1 MRRPATVDHLR
12 ALAARPLA
20 PWIALAAALILTVA
34 AQLRV
39 SRDTIPLTDELGWA
53 VQNEGATSGMLELWG
68 GWFDPLARLT
78 FNLIYGA
85 AGLDASLSF
94 RLLAVACNLVLAGA
108 VFAYCLRR
116 ARPWTGVALVVLLGL
131 LGPAVHT
138 LVFPINA
145 LNAVGMAGLPL
156 ALLLLER
163 GDRRG
168 DLWALAVLLVTMG
181 FAGPVAVPVC
191 LGILVWLALQ
201 RPLDPR
207 RLAVGA
213 TPLGVYLVAYLT
225 LPEGGYG
232 ATGPL
237 VQNARDTPAYVVDS
251 AMGVAAA
258 LAGMGPP
265 ADGQESVPAMGAGIL
280 VLAVAAIAATWRR
293 LGPGPRDRVVAL
305 AATALAAWT
314 MVGISRAH
322 NDAPST
328 SRYIILGAVP
338 VLLIAVEVTG
348 VAGRA
353 WRLGALGLAAVA
365 IFANALLL
373 SEYAAGIRE
382 QARIARAEFGALELV
397 MEDVAPV
404 PAAPGSIP
412 LAFA

>member
-1 MRRPATVDHLR
+1 
-12 ALAARPLA
+12 
-20 PWIALAAALILTVA
+20 
-34 AQLRV
+34 
-39 SRDTIPLTDELGWA
+39 
-53 VQNEGATSGMLELWG
+53 
-68 GWFDPLARLT
+68 
-78 FNLIYGA
+78 
-85 AGLDASLSF
+85 
-94 RLLAVACNLVLAGA
+94 
-108 VFAYCLRR
+108 
-116 ARPWTGVALVVLLGL
+116 
-131 LGPAVHT
+131 
-138 LVFPINA
+138 
-145 LNAVGMAGLPL
+145 MAGLPL

-207 RLAVGA
+207 RFAVGA

-328 SRYIILGAVP
+328 SRYI
-338 VLLIAVEVTG
+338 
-348 VAGRA
+348 
-353 WRLGALGLAAVA
+353 
-365 IFANALLL
+365 
-373 SEYAAGIRE
+373 
-382 QARIARAEFGALELV
+382 
-397 MEDVAPV
+397 
-404 PAAPGSIP
+404 
-412 LAFA
+412 